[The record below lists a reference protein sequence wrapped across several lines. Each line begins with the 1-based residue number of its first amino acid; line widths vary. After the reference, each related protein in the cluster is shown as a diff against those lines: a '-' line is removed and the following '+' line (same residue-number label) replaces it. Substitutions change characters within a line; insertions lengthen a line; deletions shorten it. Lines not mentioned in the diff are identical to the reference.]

1 MRHDIGEPLST
12 ERSAWRVLVTGA
24 TGFVGRHVVQ
34 ALVEQGAQVRA
45 VAHRNGHEPVVAV
58 EGIEVCYA
66 DVTEPGSWQAAL
78 EGVDAV
84 IHLVAI
90 IRERGDLTFDKVNHQ
105 GTAYVVAA
113 ARQAGVRCFV
123 HLSAIGSKDDPKF
136 PYLQSKARGEQ
147 AVIQSGIPC
156 TLIRGSILFG
166 QGDEFIN
173 TLAGVVRVSPL
184 VPVAGD
190 GKTRFQP
197 MHVQDM
203 ARCLV
208 RALELDDLRG
218 QTIEIGGPAYL
229 TYEQIMGVIAR
240 TYGGWRRSVHV
251 PMPVMRRLVWV
262 MEKTMP
268 HPPATTHQL
277 SMLAF
282 DNIAQLDTVER
293 VFGFTPRPLE
303 GNIDYVHGVS
313 FWDAVRIVIGFMP
326 RRIRDH

>member
-1 MRHDIGEPLST
+1 MVR
-12 ERSAWRVLVTGA
+12 
-24 TGFVGRHVVQ
+24 
-34 ALVEQGAQVRA
+34 ALVERGAHVRA
-45 VAHRNGHEPVVAV
+45 VAHTQGRERVVAG
-58 EGIEVCYA
+58 EGVEVCYA
-66 DVTEPGSWQAAL
+66 DVTEPSSWQAAM

-84 IHLVAI
+84 VHLVAI
-90 IRERGDLTFDKVNHQ
+90 IRERGDLTFDSVNHQ
-105 GTAYVVAA
+105 GTAHVVAA

-123 HLSAIGSKDDPKF
+123 HLSAIGAQDDPLF
-136 PYLQSKARGEQ
+136 PYLESKARGEQ
-147 AVIQSGIPC
+147 AVIQSGVPYTI
-156 TLIRGSILFG
+156 LRGSILFG

-173 TLAGVVRVSPL
+173 ILAGVVRLSAL
-184 VPVAGD
+184 VPVAGN
-190 GKTRFQP
+190 GKARFQP
-197 MHVQDM
+197 IHVQDI

-208 RALELDDLRG
+208 QALERDDIRG

-229 TYEQIMGVIAR
+229 TYDQIMAVIAR
-240 TYGGWRRSVHV
+240 TYGKWRQSVHV
-251 PMPVMRRLVWV
+251 PMPVMRRLVWA

-313 FWDAVRIVIGFMP
+313 FWDAVRIVMGFMP